1 MTVSVILST
10 YNAVEWLEKVLYGFS
25 VQTYT
30 DFEIVVADDGSRD
43 ETAKLIEKF
52 RRESHL
58 QLVHVWHQDDGFRKT
73 KILNAAILNAKADYL
88 IFTDGDCIPRADFI
102 QVHLDNRKPN
112 TFLSGGYHKL
122 TMDVSHKIQPD
133 DILSQRAFNKNWLIE
148 NGHPKP
154 VNLKIGAPRFLRP
167 ILNTLTP
174 TKPTW
179 NGHNASG
186 WKADLMRANGF
197 DERMK
202 YGGEDRELGERLTF
216 AGIKGKQ
223 IRYSAICIHLDH
235 ARGYVSEEVWKVNDA
250 IRLETEKN
258 RLQRTNFGI
267 DSTTRDEIL
276 K

>member
-25 VQTYT
+25 CQTYT
-30 DFEIVVADDGSRD
+30 DFEIVIADDGSRD
-43 ETAKLIEKF
+43 ETARLIQKF
-52 RRESHL
+52 RQETNL
-58 QLVHVWHQDDGFRKT
+58 KLVHVWHSDDGFRKT

-102 QVHLDNRKPN
+102 QVHLDNRKSN

-122 TMDVSHKIQPD
+122 SMELSHKISPD
-133 DILSQRAFNKNWLIE
+133 DIISQRAFSKKWLIE
-148 NGHPKP
+148 NGHRKP
-154 VNLKIGAPRFLRP
+154 VNMKIGAPRFLRP
-167 ILNTLTP
+167 ILNAVTP

-186 WKADLMRANGF
+186 WKADLLRANGF

-216 AGIKGKQ
+216 AGVVGKQ

-235 ARGYVSEEVWKVNDA
+235 ARGYVSDEVWKVNDA
-250 IRLETEKN
+250 IRLETEKQK
-258 RLQRTNFGI
+258 LQRTEFGI
-267 DSTTRDEIL
+267 DSATRDEIL